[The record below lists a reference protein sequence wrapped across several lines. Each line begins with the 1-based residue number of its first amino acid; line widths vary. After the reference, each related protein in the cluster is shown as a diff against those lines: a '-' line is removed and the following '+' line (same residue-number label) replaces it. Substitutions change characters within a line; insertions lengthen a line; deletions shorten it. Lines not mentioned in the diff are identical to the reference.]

1 MFELVRQSFSKAPR
15 VGILDYDWLN
25 PIDLGIS
32 SYHLFLNFLLQLTR
46 NGSPFPESHPI
57 SHLTV
62 KLFRIIY
69 ILSSSLLRPVA
80 HLPIWGTPFANV
92 WQKVRMRVW
101 HRVALL
107 FLLPAWIRTMKKL
120 QSCEASLKCLRR
132 RRLVC
137 SWLILLV
144 NAAGSS
150 KERNGDKYR
159 QKDGE
164 ELDILKAQN
173 RRLPFGIKVSCP
185 VVRPP

>member
-120 QSCEASLKCLRR
+120 QSQLEMSEAAEAGMFM
-132 RRLVC
+132 
-137 SWLILLV
+137 V
-144 NAAGSS
+144 NTPSECG
-150 KERNGDKYR
+150 
-159 QKDGE
+159 GE
-164 ELDILKAQN
+164 LEGKKW
-173 RRLPFGIKVSCP
+173 G
-185 VVRPP
+185 